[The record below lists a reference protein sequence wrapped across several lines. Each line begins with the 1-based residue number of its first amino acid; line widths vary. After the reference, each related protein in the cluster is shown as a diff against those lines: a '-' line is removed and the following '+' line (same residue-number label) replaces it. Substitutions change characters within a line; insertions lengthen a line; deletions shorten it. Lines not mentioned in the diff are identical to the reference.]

1 MKHSLA
7 ASFQTV
13 DITPT
18 DIRRLGRLGVNILIP
33 TRVHWPLSAR
43 IALFEQD
50 GLRLAICIAD
60 LNVML
65 TPSATELRQAIAR
78 GGQLPPEQV
87 LFGWTHTHNAP
98 TVWPWLT
105 QDPDFTY
112 LDFVAAQVGT
122 LAAQAANALQP
133 CRLRVGRTEAP
144 SISTNR
150 RPLYSTAEGRLQAG
164 THGPTDIPSFVR
176 MEGPDESELLT
187 LQAFSKSGACLGGIV
202 NFAMHPTYTYN
213 ETVFSADYPGPLRA
227 RMEEQQ
233 GGVWLYLNG
242 AAGNLSPASGLP
254 GAIARSGTERAEQ
267 MGRQLAD
274 HALRAVAE
282 AEEVTDSGLGTQFEI
297 LSLSQRPLPSKRV
310 EIARHYLEVQ
320 SRKETW
326 PGILSEDLYEY
337 AYHFHHRSPAVD
349 DWLARDIIG
358 MWEWRRRVGER
369 ELREAVPIQTFRLG
383 TVGLAAFPCELFT
396 EFSRELRA
404 TSPFK
409 HTLIAQMANG
419 WHGYIPPVKA
429 FEHGGY
435 ECCFALQSRLIP
447 DAGEQMTATAS
458 RLLKRLKMP

>member
-1 MKHSLA
+1 MRNPLLSAFKSI
-7 ASFQTV
+7 

-18 DIRRLGRLGVNILIP
+18 DTRRLGRLGINILIP
-33 TRVHWPLSAR
+33 THVHWPLSAR
-43 IALFEQD
+43 IALFEQN

-65 TPSATELRQAIAR
+65 TPSATELRQAIAC
-78 GGQLPPEQV
+78 GGKLPVDQV

-112 LDFVAAQVGT
+112 LDFVAEKVET
-122 LAAQAANALQP
+122 LAAQAAAALQP

-150 RPLYSTAEGRLQAG
+150 RPIYATPDGRLQVG
-164 THGPTDIPSFVR
+164 THGPTDIPSYVK
-176 MEGPDESELLT
+176 MEGPDENELLT
-187 LQAFSKSGACLGGIV
+187 LQAFAKSGTPLGGIV
-202 NFAMHPTYTYN
+202 NFAMHPTCTYS
-213 ETVFSADYPGPLRA
+213 ETLFSADYPGPLRA
-227 RMEEQQ
+227 HMEEQQ
-233 GGVWLYLNG
+233 GGTWLFLNG
-242 AAGNLSPASGLP
+242 AAGNLAPNSSLP
-254 GAIARSGTERAEQ
+254 GLSAQSGAERAEQ
-267 MGRQLAD
+267 FGRRLAD
-274 HALRAVAE
+274 HALRAVAQSE
-282 AEEVTDSGLGTQFEI
+282 DVTCTDLGAQFEI
-297 LSLSQRPLPSKRV
+297 LSIPQRPLTSHTV
-310 EIARHYLEVQ
+310 ETARHFLETQ
-320 SRKETW
+320 ARKEPWT
-326 PGILSEDLYEY
+326 GNLSDQLYGY

-419 WHGYIPPVKA
+419 WHGYIPPAAA

-447 DAGEQMTATAS
+447 EAGEHMTATAL
-458 RLLKRLKMP
+458 RLLARLK